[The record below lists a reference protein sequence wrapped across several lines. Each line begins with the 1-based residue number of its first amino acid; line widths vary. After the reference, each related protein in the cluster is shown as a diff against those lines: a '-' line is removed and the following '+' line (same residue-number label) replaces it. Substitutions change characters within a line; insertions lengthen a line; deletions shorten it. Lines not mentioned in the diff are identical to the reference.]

1 MTHEDAVSS
10 RLREETMALMA
21 YSPTV
26 SLLNRIPFDKGVVGD
41 CHEAARAA
49 IRLGDEPVVDLAM
62 FAQRTEERPGEANTR
77 TVLGT
82 LDYLLRGE
90 AARWYWVLVALS
102 QEIGRLGETGVDP
115 SCRSPIRVAVQS
127 IPLDEDLRFD
137 PVDQFDVEVSKW
149 FAEDGPSD
157 TLLIATKAQRVLQA
171 LGGLPESCRT
181 ALETVGRRID
191 DEEERRAAG
200 YRPSTTLSRRM
211 PLDV

>member
-26 SLLNRIPFDKGVVGD
+26 SLLDRIPFDKGVVGD

-82 LDYLLRGE
+82 LDYLLKRRGGPV
-90 AARWYWVLVALS
+90 VLGS
-102 QEIGRLGETGVDP
+102 GRPIPGDWPSRRNGVDP

-127 IPLDEDLRFD
+127 IPLDEISGLIAWTSSTSRSQSGSRRMGPPTHFSSL
-137 PVDQFDVEVSKW
+137 PKPRGFSRLSAGCPSR
-149 FAEDGPSD
+149 AEPPWRPSD
-157 TLLIATKAQRVLQA
+157 VASTMK
-171 LGGLPESCRT
+171 
-181 ALETVGRRID
+181 
-191 DEEERRAAG
+191 EERRAAG